1 MTLPSLFV
9 YGTLRDPDVR
19 TLVLGRPIAPANA
32 LPATAPGHAAVF
44 YPGRTYPA
52 LIEAPGGAAPGTLL
66 TGLTADDLAVLDAF
80 EGPEYARRPV
90 EIIVSGTPR
99 TADVYW
105 PAIEI
110 VATAPPWHLGAW
122 TSRHKAA
129 FLAAET
135 RNLAELRQHLTDL
148 AR

>member
-1 MTLPSLFV
+1 MTNPPLFV

-19 TLVLGRPIAPANA
+19 RLVLGRPVEPADA
-32 LPATAPGHAAVF
+32 LPATAPGLAAVF

-52 LIEAPGGAAPGTLL
+52 LVAVPDGAAPGTLL
-66 TGLTADDLAVLDAF
+66 TGLSPADLAVLDAF

-90 EIIVSGTPR
+90 EVIVNGGPR
-99 TADVYW
+99 AADVYW
-105 PAIEI
+105 PATGI
-110 VATAPPWHLGAW
+110 AADAPRWRLAEW
-122 TSRHKAA
+122 VSRHKAA

-148 AR
+148 PR